1 MPALAF
7 AALTGAVVA
16 GLGSP
21 IVLEVAGERGVSIE
35 AAQWTLTITLL
46 VGVVGTP
53 VVSRLGDGHRTR
65 PILVAS
71 LLVVGAGSVC
81 AALVP
86 TFPGLLAGRAMQ
98 GLGYAMVP
106 LTVRHRA
113 PASARAAAEPDPRRA
128 LHQRRGRCRAWAT
141 R

>member
-21 IVLEVAGERGVSIE
+21 IVLEVARERGVSIE

-71 LLVVGAGSVC
+71 L
-81 AALVP
+81 
-86 TFPGLLAGRAMQ
+86 
-98 GLGYAMVP
+98 
-106 LTVRHRA
+106 
-113 PASARAAAEPDPRRA
+113 PRR
-128 LHQRRGRCRAWAT
+128 RRG
-141 R
+141 